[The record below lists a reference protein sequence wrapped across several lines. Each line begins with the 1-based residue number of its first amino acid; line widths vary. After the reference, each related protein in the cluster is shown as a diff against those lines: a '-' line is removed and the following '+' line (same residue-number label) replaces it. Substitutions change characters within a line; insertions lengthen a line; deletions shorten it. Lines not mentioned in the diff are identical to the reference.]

1 MLFFKKKKKE
11 RDKNPQEADRVYREG
26 MVTLRDLIAPS
37 SLEVNTNFLKLGSK
51 FIRTLFTFGYPRY
64 LFTNWLSPIINM
76 DAIMDISMFIYPVD
90 SRTVLENLRKKVT
103 YMEATWDEAR
113 KKGRVRDPG
122 LEAALKDA
130 EELRD
135 KLQTGESR
143 FFRLGLYFTIFADSL
158 DELNKITRQVE
169 TILGSTLIYTK
180 YANLQMEQGLT
191 STLPLAM
198 DEIYIHRN
206 MDTGA
211 LSSAFPFTSA
221 NLSSNKGVL
230 YGINGHNNSL
240 IIFDRFDLENA
251 NMVVFATSGAG
262 KSYTIKL
269 EALRSLM
276 FGTEII
282 IIDPENEYQTLCEA
296 VGGSYLKLSISS
308 KERVNPFDLPRI
320 LDQKQAEGILTTN
333 IIMLHGLLRLMLGGL
348 TPEEDSFL
356 DKALIETYTE
366 KGITNDPLTHMDINS
381 TRVPVMGDLTRI
393 LKRMSGCE
401 SLAQRLSKYTEGSFS
416 GIFNQQTNIDLSNK
430 FVVFSIRDL
439 EEQLRPIAMYIILN
453 YIWNRVKSDMK
464 RRLLIIEE
472 AWQMMKYEDSAQFLF
487 SIAKRARKNYLGLTC
502 ISQDVEDFL
511 GSKYGRAV
519 VTNSSLQILLK
530 QSPASVDVITNTFNL
545 TNEEKRLLTQF
556 QLGEGLFFAGTNHV
570 IIRVIASPMEDQLIT
585 TNPEQLLAIQAQKEK
600 KIKEKAT

>member
-1 MLFFKKKKKE
+1 MFFFRKKSKTQVKTRE
-11 RDKNPQEADRVYREG
+11 EAEKVYQEG

-37 SLEVNTNFLKLGSK
+37 SLEVNANYIKLGSK
-51 FIRTLFTFGYPRY
+51 FVRTLFTFGFPRY
-64 LFTNWLSPIINM
+64 LFTNWLSPVINM
-76 DAIMDISMFIYPVD
+76 DAIMDISMFVYPVD
-90 SRTVLENLRKKVT
+90 SKTVLENLRKRVT
-103 YMEATWDEAR
+103 YMEASLQGSRE
-113 KKGRVRDPG
+113 KGQVRDPG

-135 KLQTGESR
+135 KLQIGESR
-143 FFRLGLYFTIFADSL
+143 FFRFGLYFTIFSNSL
-158 DELNKITRQVE
+158 PELDKTTKQVE
-169 TILGSTLIYTK
+169 TLLGSTLIYTK
-180 YANLQMEQGLT
+180 YANLQMEQGFN
-191 STLPLAM
+191 STLPLGT

-211 LSSAFPFTSA
+211 LSSAFPFTSV
-221 NLSSNKGVL
+221 NLSGNTGVL

-276 FGTEII
+276 FGTEVIVL
-282 IIDPENEYQTLCEA
+282 DPENEYQPLCEA
-296 VGGSYLKLSISS
+296 VGGTYLKLSISS
-308 KERVNPFDLPRI
+308 KERVNPFDLPRV
-320 LDQKQAEGILTTN
+320 LDQKEAEGILTTN

-348 TPEEDSFL
+348 TPQEDSFL
-356 DKALIETYTE
+356 DKALIETYAE
-366 KGITNDPLTHMDINS
+366 KGITNDPLTHMDINP
-381 TRVPVMGDLTRI
+381 TRVPTMGDLTAI
-393 LKRMSGCE
+393 LRKMSGCE

-416 GIFNQQTNIDLSNK
+416 GIFNQQTNIDLTNK

-439 EEQLRPIAMYIILN
+439 EDQLRPIAMYIILN
-453 YIWNRVKSDMK
+453 YIWNRVKGEKK
-464 RRLLIIEE
+464 RRLLIVEE
-472 AWQMMKYEDSAQFLF
+472 AWQMMKFEDSAQFLF
-487 SIAKRARKNYLGLTC
+487 SIAKRARKYYLGLTC

-519 VTNSSLQILLK
+519 VTNSSLQVLLK
-530 QSPASVDVITNTFNL
+530 QSPASVDIIAQTFNL
-545 TNEEKRLLTQF
+545 TGEEKRLLTQF

-585 TNPEQLLAIQAQKEK
+585 TNPEQLLAIQKEK
-600 KIKEKAT
+600 EKEAQ